1 MATTFLPLSQARR
14 LSLVVL
20 YPGTGYG
27 HQGYVNKRLAG
38 LLARRAGKPILLVIP
53 ETATT
58 AWEAVKGDIDAYAAT
73 HNLRLVPAAL
83 LGWSGGAWGVGN
95 ALKAGAAFPR
105 ILLADPSPSESA
117 LLHPRV
123 RMWYQPANWRGS
135 LAHLG
140 VKQARLAPSMG
151 ERAVLVDA
159 DHNEIFDMVAERGIV
174 ALPAQ
179 RRPRQLPQRRQR
191 GGIPLPAK
199 IGLGVGLP
207 ILLVGLVLLLRRP
220 R

>member
-27 HQGYVNKRLAG
+27 HQRYVIDRLRG
-38 LLARRAGKPILLVIP
+38 LLERRAGKPILLVIP

-58 AWEAVKGDIDAYAAT
+58 AWEAVKGDIDAYAAA

-83 LGWSGGAWGVGN
+83 MGWSGGAWGVGK

-117 LLHPRV
+117 LLHPGV

-151 ERAVLVDA
+151 GRATLVDA
-159 DHNEIFDMVAERGIV
+159 DHNKIFDMVAEKGIV
-174 ALPAQ
+174 VVPPSRRRRSQRAPAV
-179 RRPRQLPQRRQR
+179 PV
-191 GGIPLPAK
+191 PAK
-199 IGLGVGLP
+199 IGLG
-207 ILLVGLVLLLRRP
+207 IAASLLLGLTLWLRLRRS